1 GRRSP
6 RAQAVRGRAEEEAA
20 VAAAVGAVAPAAVR
34 AGAEAAVDRRQL
46 SPRPVY
52 RRADVRRPGG
62 AARPAGLQTTGPTRL
77 APQGGSYRT
86 SRHHGPDPRRRPARS
101 NAERGRCRG
110 GVTACDPGRRPC
122 RAAWLPRRAIP
133 L

>member
-77 APQGGSYRT
+77 APQGGSYRI

-101 NAERGRCRG
+101 AAERGRCRG
-110 GVTACDPGRRPC
+110 GGGEWGNGGRPWREAAGGRRA
-122 RAAWLPRRAIP
+122 R
-133 L
+133 